1 MSEEKNILEET
12 ASTVAEKVRKTRRRN
27 KNKEKL

>member
-12 ASTVAEKVRKTRRRN
+12 VSTVAEKVRKKRRN
-27 KNKEKL
+27 YHKK